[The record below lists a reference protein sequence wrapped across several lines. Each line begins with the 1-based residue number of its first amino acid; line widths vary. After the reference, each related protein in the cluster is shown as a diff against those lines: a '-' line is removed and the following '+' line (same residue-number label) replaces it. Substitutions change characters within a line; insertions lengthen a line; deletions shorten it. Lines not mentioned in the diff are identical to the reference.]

1 MLTVDFDLLT
11 VQDGNVSLDAGC
23 GLGRHS
29 FEFVAR
35 GSNVFSMDMDMDC
48 VRRTRF
54 TLVHMRDTGQ
64 SKQGA
69 RFQVLVGDAL
79 NLPFRENTFDRIIC
93 SEVMEHVSD
102 DNKACSE
109 LTRVLK
115 PGGLIAITVPTY
127 ISELIYDTLTYE
139 YFTSPGGH
147 IRKYIPKKLAHIMEQ
162 NGLTIYAIDFRHSF
176 HTIYWL
182 IRCVVGL
189 HLENQFFTQRYRN
202 FLTRT
207 LFSPF
212 MQKVERFF
220 DNFFPKSI
228 ILYAQKPL
236 Q

>member
-1 MLTVDFDLLT
+1 MLTVDFNLLAVKEGET
-11 VQDGNVSLDAGC
+11 VLDAGC
-23 GLGRHS
+23 GMGRHS
-29 FEFVAR
+29 FEFAAR
-35 GSNVFSMDMDMDC
+35 GARVFSMDMDVHC
-48 VRRTRF
+48 VRQTRF
-54 TLVHMRDTGQ
+54 TLVHMRDSSQ
-64 SKQGA
+64 LKQGG
-69 RFQVLVGDAL
+69 RFQVLVGDTL
-79 NLPFRENTFDRIIC
+79 NLPFRDNTFDRVIC
-93 SEVMEHVSD
+93 AEVMEHVHD
-102 DNKACSE
+102 DVKACSE
-109 LTRVLK
+109 LVRVLK

-147 IRKYIPKKLAHIMEQ
+147 IRKYHPRTLARIMEQ
-162 NGLTIYAIDFRHSF
+162 NGLRIYGMDFRHSL

-189 HLENQFFTQRYRN
+189 HRDNQPITRSYRT
-202 FLTRT
+202 FLTRI

-228 ILYAQKPL
+228 ILYAQK